1 MVKRRR
7 GASTFGCLFS
17 VLLVLA
23 AGYFGL
29 KVGQVYWNSYKYQD
43 TIKEQTMLAETLTDK
58 QIRDRVVAAADSLG
72 LPEDAKDVTVERVG
86 RHISVSADYVVMIEL
101 PLHDRSFHFS
111 PRFEYDY

>member
-17 VLLVLA
+17 ILLVLA

-43 TIKEQTMLAETLTDK
+43 TMK
-58 QIRDRVVAAADSLG
+58 
-72 LPEDAKDVTVERVG
+72 
-86 RHISVSADYVVMIEL
+86 
-101 PLHDRSFHFS
+101 
-111 PRFEYDY
+111 